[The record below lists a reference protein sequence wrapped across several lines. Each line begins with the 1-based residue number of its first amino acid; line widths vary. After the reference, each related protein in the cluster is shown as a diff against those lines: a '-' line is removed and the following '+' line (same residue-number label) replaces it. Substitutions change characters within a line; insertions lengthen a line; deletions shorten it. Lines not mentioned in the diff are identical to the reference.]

1 MVVKL
6 IVNRLTAS
14 QLPRSLRL
22 DYWLQKTCRELGA
35 KGGVKRDG
43 REEGTIELNFVDH
56 VTMRRLNRQQRGIDR
71 VTDVLSFSFLGQDK
85 FPGDNL
91 LGQIFIEP
99 ETARKQAAEHGVSQT
114 EEIQYLFVHGLL
126 HLFGFDHETEADFRR
141 MFGLQAQIMP
151 GPKWAIFADQIC
163 LEHFGGRGAAGRNR
177 GQ

>member
-1 MVVKL
+1 MAVKL
-6 IVNRLTAS
+6 IVNRLTAR
-14 QLPRSLRL
+14 QLPRLLRL
-22 DYWLQKTCRELGA
+22 DYWLQKSCRELME
-35 KGGVKRDG
+35 KGGDDCDG
-43 REEGTIELNFVDH
+43 REEGMIELNFVEPAA
-56 VTMRRLNRQQRGIDR
+56 MRRLNREQRGIDR

-99 ETARKQAAEHGVSQT
+99 ETAKKQAAAHGVSQA

-126 HLFGFDHETEADFRR
+126 HVFGFDHETEADFRR
-141 MFGLQAQIMP
+141 MFGLQARIMP
-151 GPKWAIFADQIC
+151 GPKWEIFADQIR